1 MRQGER
7 DAETLRRLAS
17 MPFLDR
23 LELAAVSDVSEG
35 TAHGSLSRLRRE
47 GSVDTIRH
55 ATPLIASTRRYA
67 MTRVGLNRL
76 MRCDGMTVWEL
87 LRRYSVSSHWRRL
100 LLQRLDAVGV
110 VYRLASAVADAG
122 GPLRFRWYRAMPL
135 DAAVVLPS
143 GRTIGIVR
151 RGPTSDRTTFSER
164 VWRLLDGYADP
175 QGRPMPRALLVVV
188 PDEVRLREADRLL
201 ARAPGPVYL
210 ALEEDVARSGADDPL
225 WRAPSSGKALD
236 LGTALSYV
244 RHGGGL
250 PFETPASRGALPDRL
265 SPPESGP
272 EVEGHLLSALLKSA
286 DKRMIDC
293 LSEWPLIT
301 PGDLSGLLELSDSR
315 VSHLAARL
323 ARLGLVSQVTIE
335 ARRRLALSDR
345 GLALLARRDRTA
357 VATALRRWSAEPL
370 VTEAPFTWRN
380 VTGSRSRHLARHIE
394 HTEAVHRFM
403 GALVQQAGTTQCC
416 RIVRTDPPHKS
427 TRYFRHGE
435 ALRSIHPDGFGIVQC
450 GGRIQPFFLE
460 WERRALHPSTM
471 AARIAPYLRYFSS
484 QQPVDDHGDP
494 PIVLVVFDDPLAE
507 ARFLGV
513 ARRETE
519 RSRVDLPLWVSH
531 REMLDREGPLGR
543 AWRGPEVLEAT
554 YAFGKV
560 EA

>member
-7 DAETLRRLAS
+7 DVETLRRLAS

-55 ATPLIASTRRYA
+55 ATPLIASTRRYGVTGA
-67 MTRVGLNRL
+67 GLNRL
-76 MRCDGMTVWEL
+76 MRCDGMTVREL
-87 LRRYSVSSHWRRL
+87 LRRYPVSSHWRRL
-100 LLQRLDAVGV
+100 LLQRLDVIGV

-135 DAAVVLPS
+135 DAAVALPD
-143 GRTIGIVR
+143 GRTMGLIR
-151 RGPTSDRTTFSER
+151 QGPTSDRTAFSER
-164 VWRLLDGYADP
+164 VWRLLDGYADR
-175 QGRPMPRALLVVV
+175 QGRPMPRALLAIM

-201 ARAPGPVYL
+201 ARAPGPTYFSM
-210 ALEEDVARSGADDPL
+210 EDDVALAGTDDRV
-225 WRAPSSGKALD
+225 WRAPSSGKTLD
-236 LGTALSYV
+236 LSTALSYV

-250 PFETPASRGALPDRL
+250 PFEPPSSRASLPDHL
-265 SPPESGP
+265 SAPKSGP
-272 EVEGHLLSALLKSA
+272 EVEQHLLPALLKPA

-323 ARLGLVSQVTIE
+323 GRLGLVSEVTIE

-370 VTEAPFTWRN
+370 DTESSFTWRN
-380 VTGSRSRHLARHIE
+380 VTGSRSRHLARHIK

-403 GALVQQAGTTQCC
+403 AALVRQVGTTQGC

-427 TRYFRHGE
+427 TRYFRHGD

-450 GGRIQPFFLE
+450 GGRTQPFFLE

-484 QQPVDDHGDP
+484 QQPVDDHGDR

-513 ARRETE
+513 ARGETE
-519 RSRVDLPLWVSH
+519 RSKVDLPLWVSH
-531 REMLDREGPLGR
+531 RVMLEREGPLGR
-543 AWRGPEVLEAT
+543 AWRNPDALEAT
-554 YAFGKV
+554 YAFTK
-560 EA
+560 AA